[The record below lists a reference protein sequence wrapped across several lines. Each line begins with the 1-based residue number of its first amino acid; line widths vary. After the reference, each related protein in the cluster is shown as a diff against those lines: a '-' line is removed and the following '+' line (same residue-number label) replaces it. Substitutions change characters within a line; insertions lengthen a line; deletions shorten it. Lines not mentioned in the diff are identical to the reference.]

1 MIRFLNVYYPTRTV
15 ILLACEAV
23 IVSGCFLA
31 ATWMVLR
38 DQAVFALQLQN
49 GILKIVAVTVVSLLL
64 SYYFDLYEPAIVS
77 ARMEIYFRILLVLGF
92 DCFILSALL
101 LVDPQDVAI
110 ANPQMSRGTGVY
122 VWGFV
127 LLAPALILLRRAYDW
142 VVSRRAFRERVYVL
156 GAGDY
161 ARSTVESIRSRPDL
175 GMEVLDWEDV
185 QLEPAERKQIWIRKL
200 DKLAHST
207 PPVRRVIIAMEHKRG
222 ELPVQELLMLRFQGI
237 IVEDDST
244 LRERLYGKIQLDGLR
259 PSNFLYSEG
268 FRLRAS
274 QQFIRQVVSIFAAA
288 LGLLIFL
295 PVFPFVVLAVK
306 LSSKGPVFFR
316 QKRVGMGGRVFDVLK
331 FRTMF
336 TDAEAGG
343 AKWATKNDPRVTK
356 VGMFLRKTRIDE
368 IPQLWN
374 VLRGDMGFV
383 GPRPE
388 RPEFVTWLGE
398 ELPFYYLRT
407 LIRPGLTGWAQVR
420 YGYGATLAETK
431 EKLEYD
437 LYYIKHMSLG
447 LDLLIMFET
456 IKTILRRRGAQ

>member
-15 ILLACEAV
+15 VLLLCEAC

-31 ATWMVLR
+31 ATWLMLQ
-38 DQAVFALQLQN
+38 DQAIFELQLHD
-49 GILKIVAVTVVSLLL
+49 GFLKIGAITVVSLIL
-64 SYYFDLYEPAIVS
+64 SYYFDLYEPTIVS
-77 ARMEIYFRILLVLGF
+77 GRLQIYFRILLVLGF
-92 DCFILSALL
+92 DCFILSAFL
-101 LVDPQDVAI
+101 LVAPSLTI
-110 ANPQMSRGTGVY
+110 GSYVY
-122 VWGFV
+122 VWGFAF
-127 LLAPALILLRRAYDW
+127 LAPALILMRRSYEW
-142 VVSRRAFRERVYVL
+142 VIGRKVFRERIYVL

-161 ARSTVESIRSRPDL
+161 ARSIVDTIRSRSDL
-175 GMEVLDWEDV
+175 GMEVVGWQDL
-185 QLEPAERKQIWIRKL
+185 QMEPSERKQVWIEALERIGRAEL
-200 DKLAHST
+200 LVH
-207 PPVRRVIIAMEHKRG
+207 RIIVAMESRRG
-222 ELPVQELLMLRFQGI
+222 ELPVQELLTLRFQGI
-237 IVEDDST
+237 TVEEDGT

-268 FRLRAS
+268 FRIRAS
-274 QQFIRQVVSIFAAA
+274 QQFTRQVVSIFAAA
-288 LGLLIFL
+288 FGLLVFL
-295 PVFPFVVLAVK
+295 PFFPFVALAVK
-306 LSSKGPVFFR
+306 LSSKGPLFFR
-316 QKRVGMGGRVFDVLK
+316 QTRVGMGGRDFDVIK

-388 RPEFVTWLGE
+388 RPEFVKWLSE